1 MVECGSMSQP
11 PSFSNI
17 TVWGIVTF
25 IIMLVVGIDSIYGV
39 MSAIH
44 FNDFLFSILLLVGSG
59 FGVAG
64 LIIAILAIVQSNGT
78 LMKLAAFCFL
88 ISCLVHIVLLIFSI
102 FGSGLYLG
110 AILQIIL
117 DVFLC
122 YLFYLQ
128 NSGFSPSA

>member
-1 MVECGSMSQP
+1 MVECGSMSDP

-39 MSAIH
+39 ISALH
-44 FNDFLFSILLLVGSG
+44 FDGFLFSIILLIGSG

-64 LIIAILAIVQSNGT
+64 LIFAILAIVQNNGIH
-78 LMKLAAFCFL
+78 MKLAAFCFL
-88 ISCLVHIVLLIFSI
+88 VSCLVHIVLLIVSI
-102 FGSGLYLG
+102 FGSGIYLA

-122 YLFYLQ
+122 YLFFVQ
-128 NSGFSPSA
+128 NKGFSPSA